1 MRRVALATALIAA
14 SLIGGT
20 VAANAEEFGF
30 SVGVG
35 DHDAYWRDDHRWRG
49 DYAYA
54 SGCRTVITHRMN
66 DDGDR
71 VTVRKRI
78 CD

>member
-1 MRRVALATALIAA
+1 MRRVTLATALIAA

-35 DHDAYWRDDHRWRG
+35 DHDAYWRDTTGGVLTTLTRLG
-49 DYAYA
+49 AEP
-54 SGCRTVITHRMN
+54 SS
-66 DDGDR
+66 
-71 VTVRKRI
+71 RI
-78 CD
+78 G